1 MGCWWTNFAATG
13 DPNRGPT
20 GCAKELPNWA
30 PVGSAG
36 DTMVIANASLAMR
49 PGLKRDACDAFAAF
63 P

>member
-13 DPNRGPT
+13 D
-20 GCAKELPNWA
+20 PNWA